1 MGSNPTEGTNKQ
13 SIMIDSAREA
23 ADREVYI
30 NLPADVSI
38 NYCVK
43 SSPMNIDGSKAAEL
57 KQLWI
62 HDDAEETEESKELD
76 SSTMFLVCPHCRH
89 SYSVYIGD

>member
-1 MGSNPTEGTNKQ
+1 MRDPV
-13 SIMIDSAREA
+13 REE
-23 ADREVYI
+23 ADRQVYV

-43 SSPMNIDGSKAAEL
+43 SSPMDIDGSKAAEL

-76 SSTMFLVCPHCRH
+76 GSTMFLVCPHCKY
-89 SYSVYIGD
+89 SYSMFLGD